1 MTVAYLKKHSLL
13 HQKVVEDRKVSKNSM
28 NLPIEKIRKAL
39 VPFLLKNKV
48 LIIYG
53 ETGSG
58 KSTKIPQ
65 ILLNLDGYSNSY
77 ICCTQP
83 RRIAAVSLA
92 LRVSKEL
99 ESEIGCIVGFSIRF
113 EENVSIRTRIK
124 YCTDGILLKEL
135 SSNPLLIEYSHIIID
150 EAHER
155 TLNTDILLGLSKS
168 IMKKNKKISFI
179 VTSAT
184 IDIKKF
190 SWFLNKCP
198 IFTIPGKRFKVS
210 ILFIKKLNL
219 EYLKM
224 AIQSIIYIH
233 KRENPGDILVFL
245 TGKSDIEFIENFFT
259 RNIHKI
265 NNKSKYKLNILK
277 IFSNLPVSKQ
287 SLIFSHKSRNTRRC
301 ILSTNITETSLTIPS
316 IRYVIDSGY
325 VKSKFY
331 DPKANS
337 ENLLIVP
344 ISKSSAD
351 QRAGRS
357 GRVCDGKCFRLYT
370 EYIYNNE
377 MRKSNIPEIKRSNLL
392 NTILILKTLGYL
404 NVMSFDFIDKPST
417 FVIGKA
423 LEELYILKALNKNGL
438 LTNSGRLM
446 SLFPIDPKLSRV
458 LLVSITF
465 LVPIEIS
472 IIIGIISNSSNLFHE
487 KSAVSL
493 KKEIKYFNSLYGDH
507 ITYLNIYK
515 EWVKNN
521 CSREWCLKNALS
533 YLNLVNSKKIC
544 KQLLFLVKKLNIKII
559 CKSSN
564 YTSICK
570 SFTKGFSKNIAR
582 KIKTGYYKIIY
593 EKSLYKLHPRSSLL
607 NTKPNWIVFE
617 KIVNINGEY
626 LYNVSKTKPEWS
638 AYLNTY

>member
-1 MTVAYLKKHSLL
+1 MISNKLKNSYLT
-13 HQKVVEDRKVSKNSM
+13 HQKVKEKPELSTDSM
-28 NLPIEKIRKAL
+28 SLPIEEIRKVL
-39 VPFLLKNKV
+39 VPFLLNNKV

-58 KSTKIPQ
+58 KSTQIPQ
-65 ILLNLDGYSNSY
+65 ILLRSDNYSNSY

-92 LRVSKEL
+92 LRVSNEL
-99 ESEIGCIVGFSIRF
+99 KSEIGCLVGFSIRF
-113 EENVSIRTRIK
+113 EDNVSSNTRIK

-135 SSNPLLIEYSHIIID
+135 SLNPVLIEYSHIIID

-168 IMKKNKKISFI
+168 IMKKNKKITFI
-179 VTSAT
+179 ITSAT

-190 SWFLNKCP
+190 SWFLNRCP
-198 IFTIPGKRFKVS
+198 IFTIPGKKFRVS
-210 ILFIKKLNL
+210 ILFIKKLNF

-224 AIQSIIYIH
+224 AIQAIIYIH
-233 KRENPGDILVFL
+233 KKEKLGDILVFL
-245 TGKSDIEFIENFFT
+245 TGKSDIEFIENYFEK
-259 RNIHKI
+259 NIHKV
-265 NNKSKYKLNILK
+265 NNQSKLRLKVLK

-287 SLIFSHKSRNTRRC
+287 SLIFKKHAINSRRC

-357 GRVCDGKCFRLYT
+357 GRVSDGKCFRLYT
-370 EYIYNNE
+370 EYVYNNE

-392 NTILILKTLGYL
+392 NTILILKTLGYV
-404 NVMSFDFIDKPST
+404 NVMSFDFIDKPSI
-417 FVIGKA
+417 FAIGKA
-423 LEELYILKALNKNGL
+423 LEELFMLKALNKKGE

-465 LVPIEIS
+465 FVPIEIA

-487 KSAVSL
+487 K
-493 KKEIKYFNSLYGDH
+493 
-507 ITYLNIYK
+507 
-515 EWVKNN
+515 
-521 CSREWCLKNALS
+521 
-533 YLNLVNSKKIC
+533 
-544 KQLLFLVKKLNIKII
+544 
-559 CKSSN
+559 
-564 YTSICK
+564 
-570 SFTKGFSKNIAR
+570 
-582 KIKTGYYKIIY
+582 
-593 EKSLYKLHPRSSLL
+593 
-607 NTKPNWIVFE
+607 
-617 KIVNINGEY
+617 
-626 LYNVSKTKPEWS
+626 
-638 AYLNTY
+638 